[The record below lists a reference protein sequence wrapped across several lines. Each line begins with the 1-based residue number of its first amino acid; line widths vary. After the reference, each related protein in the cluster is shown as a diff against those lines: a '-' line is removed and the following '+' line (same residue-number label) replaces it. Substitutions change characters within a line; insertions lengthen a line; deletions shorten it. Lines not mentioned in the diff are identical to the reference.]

1 MDGNF
6 LGCVGVG
13 GGIFWV
19 GAAEEGVCW
28 IGGSGWTYFM
38 GSWEWVGMGRCIF
51 WVGGGGWR

>member
-38 GSWEWVGMGRCIF
+38 GS
-51 WVGGGGWR
+51 